1 MALIKAWER
10 KLLLESPGSTGAFG
24 QKLGKGNGNSA
35 VEGALGPSHRRT
47 RVLARNLLKG
57 LLHFKAFRQRLIHQ
71 SVKEKLNEEMSEV
84 HLVSELEK
92 GAEVE
97 EELGLETPGC
107 ASQDSKASGCVLL
120 LNLGPECSN
129 RPGLVR
135 DDRRISCRGFCCWL
149 LIGAR

>member
-1 MALIKAWER
+1 M
-10 KLLLESPGSTGAFG
+10 
-24 QKLGKGNGNSA
+24 
-35 VEGALGPSHRRT
+35 
-47 RVLARNLLKG
+47 LARNLLKG